1 MENTTVDFVLVASSS
16 GNCFSF
22 LDCLWWYQML
32 TPSDLRLPA
41 LRLSGIYCLW
51 LSPSVVNLVTLHS
64 AVRLK
69 HRRAG
74 AESFLGS
81 GAIVSRQAAASCRGV
96 VCLSRISAAVWGLTQ
111 HQDPSGYSLS
121 SLPKA
126 SVSSPLCP
134 SLSLPEPQV
143 SGCK

>member
-1 MENTTVDFVLVASSS
+1 MPSISFTCLIALARTSNTIFNRSSEIRYPCLVPDLSWEAF
-16 GNCFSF
+16 CFC
-22 LDCLWWYQML
+22 CLWL
-32 TPSDLRLPA
+32 TPSN
-41 LRLSGIYCLW
+41 G
-51 LSPSVVNLVTLHS
+51 NLVSVHL

-69 HRRAG
+69 PHSARAV
-74 AESFLGS
+74 SLLGS

-96 VCLSRISAAVWGLTQ
+96 VCLSRISAAVWGMTQ

-134 SLSLPEPQV
+134 SLSFPEPQV